1 MNKSS
6 HVFLALT
13 HLLAVETF
21 IYVLSGNNAQWEC
34 RTSDSYMENRFRF
47 KGVLM
52 ISVVCNIVFY
62 SIHYGWGGGRLGVAW
77 VLWCVLEEQ
86 RITWGNWFSVS
97 TIWFLGLEL
106 SWSALE
112 TRTFTHWAISW
123 NPHHPFSWGMVSCGS
138 GWAQTSHVV
147 ENDTYSVIVCTHSSI
162 DRAQTLTKV
171 RGQLW
176 EVSSL
181 LLAWVTWVEP
191 RTPGLQE
198 ALCTYWA
205 VSLALR
211 MTQKLSSDSPASTS
225 PVWDY
230 RCVPPHSVYVLL
242 GSKPG
247 PQPTGLYSKAKGSVF
262 L

>member
-1 MNKSS
+1 MLLDALPVYQFPSADLISVFHYGLHKQAIWKPLQFVNKSS

-52 ISVVCNIVFY
+52 ISVVCSIVFY
-62 SIHYGWGGGRLGVAW
+62 FIHYGGGGLGVAW

-86 RITWGNWFSVS
+86 RITWGNWFSAF

-147 ENDTYSVIVCTHSSI
+147 ENDTYLFCHCVHILKHRQSPDI
-162 DRAQTLTKV
+162 DEGQRA
-171 RGQLW
+171 
-176 EVSSL
+176 
-181 LLAWVTWVEP
+181 
-191 RTPGLQE
+191 
-198 ALCTYWA
+198 
-205 VSLALR
+205 ALR
-211 MTQKLSSDSPASTS
+211 SQLSS
-225 PVWDY
+225 
-230 RCVPPHSVYVLL
+230 
-242 GSKPG
+242 
-247 PQPTGLYSKAKGSVF
+247 
-262 L
+262 